1 MRTTLPNYIKV
12 AMVLL
17 SVTPSL
23 CNITCAAQKNHNQN
37 LDKGL
42 KLIYSKS
49 NLPGFAVGIIQ
60 DDSTLF
66 CQGYGFA
73 DIQQKKAYTPETI
86 QPIGSVSKTFIGL
99 ALVKAL
105 ELGYFD
111 LATDI
116 NQILPFKIIN
126 PHRPQDT
133 IRVIDLATHTSGLV
147 DNDSIYAMTYCM
159 GDSSNTQLAE
169 FLKDYYTTK
178 GGKYDSK
185 NFISGKPGE
194 YYSYSNIA
202 SALTAY
208 IIEVKAGMSFDDF
221 TEKYLFLPMKMNHTT
236 WQYRAEFNLAYAT
249 LYEINKQSLPLYKA
263 ITNKDNS
270 LKRYSCITY
279 PDGSLKSSVND
290 LIKYLKEINAGFKRV
305 GIVTTAPF
313 YEQLFT
319 KRFKEENM
327 PLNMPIAEPNRA
339 LFWAYNRKDKLSHNG
354 SDPGVTTF
362 ISYDPTTHIGKILLI
377 NTQIEGEDNIKT
389 VECCKRLIME
399 IEKYEFSIQQRLK

>member
-169 FLKDYYTTK
+169 FLKDYYTAK

-263 ITNKDNS
+263 IINKDNS

-339 LFWAYNRKDKLSHNG
+339 LFWAYNRKGKLSHNG

-362 ISYDPTTHIGKILLI
+362 ISYDPSTRIGKILLI

>member
-23 CNITCAAQKNHNQN
+23 CNITCAAQKNNNQN

-126 PHRPQDT
+126 PHYLSPR
-133 IRVIDLATHTSGLV
+133 HH
-147 DNDSIYAMTYCM
+147 
-159 GDSSNTQLAE
+159 SS
-169 FLKDYYTTK
+169 Y
-178 GGKYDSK
+178 
-185 NFISGKPGE
+185 
-194 YYSYSNIA
+194 
-202 SALTAY
+202 
-208 IIEVKAGMSFDDF
+208 
-221 TEKYLFLPMKMNHTT
+221 
-236 WQYRAEFNLAYAT
+236 
-249 LYEINKQSLPLYKA
+249 
-263 ITNKDNS
+263 
-270 LKRYSCITY
+270 
-279 PDGSLKSSVND
+279 
-290 LIKYLKEINAGFKRV
+290 
-305 GIVTTAPF
+305 
-313 YEQLFT
+313 
-319 KRFKEENM
+319 
-327 PLNMPIAEPNRA
+327 
-339 LFWAYNRKDKLSHNG
+339 
-354 SDPGVTTF
+354 
-362 ISYDPTTHIGKILLI
+362 
-377 NTQIEGEDNIKT
+377 
-389 VECCKRLIME
+389 
-399 IEKYEFSIQQRLK
+399 

>member
-17 SVTPSL
+17 SVTSSL
-23 CNITCAAQKNHNQN
+23 CNITCVAQKNHNQN

-60 DDSTLF
+60 DDSILF

-111 LATDI
+111 LATNI
-116 NQILPFKIIN
+116 NKILPFQIIN

-169 FLKDYYTTK
+169 FLKDYYTAK

-339 LFWAYNRKDKLSHNG
+339 LFWAYNRKGKLSHNG

-399 IEKYEFSIQQRLK
+399 IEKYELEICKK